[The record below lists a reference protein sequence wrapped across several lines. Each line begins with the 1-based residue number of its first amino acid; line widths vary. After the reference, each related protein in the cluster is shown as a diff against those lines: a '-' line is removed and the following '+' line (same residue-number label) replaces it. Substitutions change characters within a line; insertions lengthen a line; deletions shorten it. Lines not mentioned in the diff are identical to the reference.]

1 MPNYRIDLI
10 LADGQIGQT
19 LLFFCFDDER
29 ALAWGKG
36 GEGISIQWSLL
47 SRRGVGGQQAGRQ
60 IGTRRHVSLAND
72 YADPP

>member
-29 ALAWGKG
+29 ALAWGFGVKG
-36 GEGISIQWSLL
+36 FPFNGAYPAAEVWEANRL
-47 SRRGVGGQQAGRQ
+47 VGRLGLG
-60 IGTRRHVSLAND
+60 GT
-72 YADPP
+72 

>member
-29 ALAWGKG
+29 ALAWGSGVKG
-36 GEGISIQWSLL
+36 FPFNGAYPAAEVWEANRLVGRFGLGGT
-47 SRRGVGGQQAGRQ
+47 SRE
-60 IGTRRHVSLAND
+60 
-72 YADPP
+72 